1 MTLKKSA
8 FSVVFI
14 AIISLVF
21 APAFL
26 STAHAYTEKEFEIA
40 VTKGG
45 YLIDNGNFDEAVSH
59 LKLAREMKPSDPE
72 AALLMGI
79 AHSRSGRFAE
89 AKPALMDALRNEPDN
104 PRINYELG
112 LVMMQTG
119 EIDEARD
126 QFTEVVGSKADENTK
141 AAARKYLETLKAQAV
156 QGKKAYRLGVT
167 LGGQYDSNVILEP
180 DNPVTPSTGKKA
192 DWRAI
197 VSANAGITL
206 FDTGKFAADADYNF
220 YQSKHKDVTK
230 FDVQQHSLSLS
241 GRYSPAQDIRTE
253 LGYTL
258 AYATV
263 GGDEYSVTHT
273 FRPAITVANASG
285 ALTEFYFTQEFRN
298 FINGADFETN
308 SERTGTNA
316 AFGIARTMKL
326 GEHSG
331 WGFGYKYERESANYV
346 DGKEPWDF
354 NGHTGNLNFNTG
366 TKTIRAMLGASLSYK
381 GYLDPPSNPPNHT
394 SKRTDT
400 TQEYSA
406 DIVWNPVERVSLTL
420 SEMYTINSS
429 NIGDYDYKRSITGLF
444 LGVRL

>member
-8 FSVVFI
+8 FSVVCI
-14 AIISLVF
+14 VIISLLCS
-21 APAFL
+21 PPLL
-26 STAHAYTEKEFEIA
+26 STARAYTEKEFEIA

-45 YLIDNGNFDEAVSH
+45 YLIDSGNFDEAVSH
-59 LKLAREMKPSDPE
+59 LSLAREMKPSDPE
-72 AALLMGI
+72 AALLLGI
-79 AHSRSGRFAE
+79 AHSRSGRFAD

-119 EIDEARD
+119 EIDEAMD
-126 QFTEVVGSKADENTK
+126 QFTEVVDSKADENTR
-141 AAARKYLETLKAQAV
+141 AAARKYLDTLKAQAV
-156 QGKKAYRLGVT
+156 PGNKAYRLGVT
-167 LGGQYDSNVILEP
+167 IGGQYDSNVILEP
-180 DNPVTPSTGKKA
+180 DNPVSPSSGKKA

-220 YQSKHKDVTK
+220 YRSTHKDVTK

-241 GRYSPAQDIRTE
+241 GRYSPARDMRTE
-253 LGYTL
+253 LGYML

-273 FRPAITVANASG
+273 FRPVIAVAGASG
-285 ALTEFYFTQEFRN
+285 TLTEFYFAQEFRN

-316 AFGIARTMKL
+316 AFGLARTMKL
-326 GEHSG
+326 GKNSG

-354 NGHTGNLNFNTG
+354 NGHTGNLNFKTG
-366 TKTIRAMLGASLSYK
+366 TKTVSVMLGASLSYK
-381 GYLDPPSNPPNHT
+381 GYLDPPRNHT
-394 SKRTDT
+394 SKRADT

-406 DIVWNPVERVSLTL
+406 DIVWNPIERVSLTL
-420 SEMYTINSS
+420 SELYTINSS
-429 NIGDYDYKRSITGLF
+429 NIGDYGYKRSITGLF